1 MNNKGEAKSSS
12 LFNLS
17 KKRKNRGAPLD
28 SGLIGYFAYKTEEAR
43 LDRDLTMQ
51 IIEGDQSTD
60 DKEVSA
66 SKIQSKPAHLDF
78 KRVAKQYMVEKKFEK
93 DNMFLLRSDYAKIKW
108 LNVVPELICDVL
120 CYMCNY
126 FHYRTNKLSREA
138 YENMLSGQKQNTPVM
153 SEKQL

>member
-1 MNNKGEAKSSS
+1 M
-12 LFNLS
+12 
-17 KKRKNRGAPLD
+17 
-28 SGLIGYFAYKTEEAR
+28 
-43 LDRDLTMQ
+43 
-51 IIEGDQSTD
+51 
-60 DKEVSA
+60 
-66 SKIQSKPAHLDF
+66 DF